1 MPVIFAVVHNSLG
14 TGFLGV
20 LYGEEQIARGE
31 APDLNEAFSPESLA
45 YLAG

>member
-20 LYGEEQIARGE
+20 LYGEEQIAR
-31 APDLNEAFSPESLA
+31 DYFVITL
-45 YLAG
+45 